1 MIRVPEPAIVRF
13 SRDMGITH
21 RDFFRTLPAALAA
34 TPYIVRGR
42 DVIVNDDARRL
53 VISLSPEGRRRIA
66 ALSLPTTQV
75 HFTFSGYSSQ
85 DVDRFMA
92 RFDRAFQRGGG

>member
-1 MIRVPEPAIVRF
+1 MPESAVVRF

-21 RDFFRTLPAALAA
+21 REFFRTLPAALAR
-34 TPYIVRGR
+34 TPYTVQGR
-42 DVIVNDDARRL
+42 DVVISDDTRRL
-53 VISLSPEGRRRIA
+53 VIGLSPEGRRRIA

-75 HFTFSGYSSQ
+75 HFSFSGYSPQ
-85 DVDRFMA
+85 EVEQFMA

>member
-1 MIRVPEPAIVRF
+1 
-13 SRDMGITH
+13 MGITH
-21 RDFFRTLPAALAA
+21 SEFFRTLPSALPGL
-34 TPYIVRGR
+34 PYTVQGNDAIVT
-42 DVIVNDDARRL
+42 DNARRL

-75 HFTFSGYSSQ
+75 HFTFSGYSS
-85 DVDRFMA
+85 DDIDRLMA

>member
-1 MIRVPEPAIVRF
+1 MPEPAVVRF

-21 RDFFRTLPAALAA
+21 SEFFRTLPAALP
-34 TPYIVRGR
+34 TLPYTAQGR
-42 DVIVNDDARRL
+42 DVIVHDDTRCL

-75 HFTFSGYSSQ
+75 HFTFSGYSPQ
-85 DVDRFMA
+85 DVEQFMA

>member
-1 MIRVPEPAIVRF
+1 MPEPAVVRF

-21 RDFFRTLPAALAA
+21 SEFFRTLPAALGP
-34 TPYIVRGR
+34 TPHTVQGR
-42 DVIVNDDARRL
+42 DIIVTEDARRL
-53 VISLSPEGRRRIA
+53 VITLSPEGRRRIA

-75 HFTFSGYSSQ
+75 HFTFSGYPQQ
-85 DVDRFMA
+85 DIDRFMA

>member
-1 MIRVPEPAIVRF
+1 MPEPAVVRF

-21 RDFFRTLPAALAA
+21 SEFFRTLPAALPALSY
-34 TPYIVRGR
+34 TVHGLDIIVAE
-42 DVIVNDDARRL
+42 DTRRL
-53 VISLSPEGRRRIA
+53 VIRLSPEGRRRIA

-75 HFTFSGYSSQ
+75 HFTFSGYSPQ
-85 DVDRFMA
+85 NVDHFMA

>member
-1 MIRVPEPAIVRF
+1 MPEPAVVRF

-21 RDFFRTLPAALAA
+21 SDFFRTLPAALAR
-34 TPYIVRGR
+34 TPYTVQGH
-42 DVIVNDDARRL
+42 DVIITEDARRL

-75 HFTFSGYSSQ
+75 QFAFFGYSSQ
-85 DVDRFMA
+85 DIDRFMA

>member
-1 MIRVPEPAIVRF
+1 
-13 SRDMGITH
+13 MGITH
-21 RDFFRTLPAALAA
+21 SEFFRTLPSALAA
-34 TPYIVRGR
+34 LPYTVQGHE
-42 DVIVNDDARRL
+42 VIVNDDTRWL

-75 HFTFSGYSSQ
+75 HFTFSGYSPQ
-85 DVDRFMA
+85 DIDRFMS

>member
-1 MIRVPEPAIVRF
+1 MPSSAVVRF

-21 RDFFRTLPAALAA
+21 SEFFRTLPAALAA
-34 TPYIVRGR
+34 LPYTVQGH
-42 DVIVNDDARRL
+42 DVIINDNTQRL
-53 VISLSPEGRRRIA
+53 VITLSPESRRRLG

-75 HFTFSGYSSQ
+75 HFTFSGYSPQ
-85 DVDRFMA
+85 DIDWFMA

>member
-1 MIRVPEPAIVRF
+1 MPDSAVVRF

-21 RDFFRTLPAALAA
+21 SEFFRTLPAALAR
-34 TPYIVRGR
+34 TPYTVQGR
-42 DVIVNDDARRL
+42 DVVISDDTRRL

-75 HFTFSGYSSQ
+75 HFSFSGYSPQ
-85 DVDRFMA
+85 DVERFMA

>member
-1 MIRVPEPAIVRF
+1 MPEPAVVRF

-21 RDFFRTLPAALAA
+21 SEFFRTLPAALPAL
-34 TPYIVRGR
+34 PYTVQGR
-42 DVIVNDDARRL
+42 YVIVHDDTRRL

-75 HFTFSGYSSQ
+75 HFTFSGYSQQ
-85 DVDRFMA
+85 DIEQFIA

>member
-1 MIRVPEPAIVRF
+1 
-13 SRDMGITH
+13 MGITH
-21 RDFFRTLPAALAA
+21 SDFFRTLPAALPDL
-34 TPYIVRGR
+34 PYTIQYT
-42 DVIVNDDARRL
+42 DVIVTDTTRRL

-75 HFTFSGYSSQ
+75 HFTFSGYSS
-85 DVDRFMA
+85 DDIDRFMA

>member
-1 MIRVPEPAIVRF
+1 MTRVPSPAVVRF

-21 RDFFRTLPAALAA
+21 SEFFRTLPAALAS
-34 TPYIVRGR
+34 TPYTVQGH
-42 DVIVNDDARRL
+42 DVIISDSTRHL

-75 HFTFSGYSSQ
+75 HFTFSGYSPQ
-85 DVDRFMA
+85 DIDRFMV

>member
-1 MIRVPEPAIVRF
+1 MPEPAVVRF

-21 RDFFRTLPAALAA
+21 SEFFRTLPAAVPFSAY
-34 TPYIVRGR
+34 TIHGHDIIVAE
-42 DVIVNDDARRL
+42 DSRRL

-75 HFTFSGYSSQ
+75 HFTFSGYSPQ
-85 DVDRFMA
+85 DVEEFMA
-92 RFDRAFQRGGG
+92 RFDRAFQRGGE

>member
-1 MIRVPEPAIVRF
+1 
-13 SRDMGITH
+13 MGITH
-21 RDFFRTLPAALAA
+21 REFFRTLSVALPAL
-34 TPYIVRGR
+34 PYTVQGR
-42 DVIVNDDARRL
+42 DVLISDDTRRL

-75 HFTFSGYSSQ
+75 HFAFSGYSPQ

>member
-1 MIRVPEPAIVRF
+1 MPSSAVVRF

-21 RDFFRTLPAALAA
+21 SELFRTLPSALAA
-34 TPYIVRGR
+34 LPYTVQGH
-42 DVIVNDDARRL
+42 DVIINDSTRRL
-53 VISLSPEGRRRIA
+53 VITLSPESRRRLG

-75 HFTFSGYSSQ
+75 DFTFSGYSSQ
-85 DVDRFMA
+85 DIDRFMT

>member
-1 MIRVPEPAIVRF
+1 MPEPAVVRF

-21 RDFFRTLPAALAA
+21 SEFFRTLPAALGP
-34 TPYIVRGR
+34 TPYVVQGR
-42 DVIVNDDARRL
+42 DVIVNDDTRRL

-75 HFTFSGYSSQ
+75 HFTFSGYSPQ
-85 DVDRFMA
+85 DVDWFMV

>member
-1 MIRVPEPAIVRF
+1 MPDPAVVRF

-21 RDFFRTLPAALAA
+21 GEFFRTLPAALPML
-34 TPYIVRGR
+34 PYTVQGH
-42 DVIVNDDARRL
+42 DVIIAEDTQRL

-75 HFTFSGYSSQ
+75 HFTFTGYSPQ
-85 DVDRFMA
+85 DVEQFMS

>member
-1 MIRVPEPAIVRF
+1 MPNPAVVRF

-21 RDFFRTLPAALAA
+21 REFFRTLPAALAS
-34 TPYIVRGR
+34 TPYTVQGR
-42 DVIVNDDARRL
+42 DVIISDDARCL

-66 ALSLPTTQV
+66 ALSLPTTQA
-75 HFTFSGYSSQ
+75 HFTFSGYSPQ
-85 DVDRFMA
+85 DVDQFMA

>member
-1 MIRVPEPAIVRF
+1 
-13 SRDMGITH
+13 MGITH
-21 RDFFRTLPAALAA
+21 REFFRTLSVALPAL
-34 TPYIVRGR
+34 PYTVQGR
-42 DVIVNDDARRL
+42 DVLISDDTRRL

-75 HFTFSGYSSQ
+75 HFTFSGYSQQ
-85 DVDRFMA
+85 DIDRFMA

>member
-1 MIRVPEPAIVRF
+1 
-13 SRDMGITH
+13 MGITH
-21 RDFFRTLPAALAA
+21 SEFFRTLPAALAP
-34 TPYIVRGR
+34 TPYAVQGH
-42 DVIVNDDARRL
+42 DVIITEDARRL

-85 DVDRFMA
+85 DVEQFMA

>member
-1 MIRVPEPAIVRF
+1 MPEPAVVRF

-21 RDFFRTLPAALAA
+21 SEFFRTLPAALPAL
-34 TPYIVRGR
+34 PYAVQGSEVTIS
-42 DVIVNDDARRL
+42 DDTRRL

-75 HFTFSGYSSQ
+75 HFTFSGYSPQ

>member
-1 MIRVPEPAIVRF
+1 MSGPAVVRF

-21 RDFFRTLPAALAA
+21 SEFFRILPTAMATLPY
-34 TPYIVRGR
+34 TVQGY
-42 DVIVNDDARRL
+42 DVIINDDTRRL
-53 VISLSPEGRRRIA
+53 VISLSPESRRRLG

-75 HFTFSGYSSQ
+75 HFTFSGYYPQ
-85 DVDRFMA
+85 DVDRFLA

>member
-1 MIRVPEPAIVRF
+1 MPSPVVVRF

-21 RDFFRTLPAALAA
+21 SEFFRTLPAALAA
-34 TPYIVRGR
+34 LPYTVQGH
-42 DVIVNDDARRL
+42 DVVINDDTRRL
-53 VISLSPEGRRRIA
+53 VITLSPESRRRLG

-75 HFTFSGYSSQ
+75 HFTFSGYSPQ
-85 DVDRFMA
+85 DIDQFMS

>member
-1 MIRVPEPAIVRF
+1 MPEPAVVRY

-21 RDFFRTLPAALAA
+21 REFFRTLPAALPAL
-34 TPYIVRGR
+34 PYTVQGP
-42 DVIVNDDARRL
+42 DVVISDDTRRL

-75 HFTFSGYSSQ
+75 HFTFSGYSPQ
-85 DVDRFMA
+85 DVERFMA

>member
-1 MIRVPEPAIVRF
+1 MPEPAVVRF

-21 RDFFRTLPAALAA
+21 SEFFRTLPAALPALA
-34 TPYIVRGR
+34 YTVQGR
-42 DVIVNDDARRL
+42 DVVISDDTRRL

-75 HFTFSGYSSQ
+75 HFTFSGYSQQ
-85 DVDRFMA
+85 DIDRFMV